1 MLIPVHADITRHALE
16 KTLTP
21 KVLET
26 VIQANKKQDAI
37 IRQVGHS
44 EYHFDNNQIAGS
56 QGYIQKQRDD
66 VIFSVNRMDLDSAWK
81 AFGRLLHT
89 TQDFYAH
96 TNYVTLWL
104 DQFDQK
110 ELPPVGEID
119 PLDELILSNSLLR
132 SGKLYYPLEILS
144 FIPFIKRIVIPLLP
158 RDSHAWMNL
167 DSPASGKKFAYA
179 FSAAVKRTVTEFEI
193 IKEILP
199 VEVFTRFING

>member
-1 MLIPVHADITRHALE
+1 MLISIHADITRHALE
-16 KTLTP
+16 KNLTP

-26 VIQANKKQDAI
+26 VIRANKKQDAI

-66 VIFSVNRMDLDSAWK
+66 IIFLVNRMDLDSAWK

-104 DQFDQK
+104 DQFDQN
-110 ELPPVGEID
+110 ELPPVDEID
-119 PLDELILSNSLLR
+119 PLDELILSNSQLR

-144 FIPFIKRIVIPLLP
+144 FIPFIRKIVIPLLP

-167 DSPASGKKFAYA
+167 DSPASGEKFAYA
-179 FSAAVKRTVTEFEI
+179 FSAAVKRTVTELEI
-193 IKEILP
+193 IKKILP
-199 VEVFTRFING
+199 VEVYTKFIYG